1 MPSYWQV
8 AGALAFPGTETTLE
22 SNTNAPEVN
31 APANNLP
38 HEVAPVTMVISAEAR
53 MLPWK
58 SVNDPSVAEVAA
70 CQKTLEALAPLIRR
84 IRVCT
89 PGEAAPAAVPTVL
102 DD

>member
-8 AGALAFPGTETTLE
+8 AGAFTWPGTETTLE
-22 SNTNAPEVN
+22 SNTNAPAVN

-38 HEVAPVTMVISAEAR
+38 HEVAPVFIVILAEAS
-53 MLPWK
+53 MLPWN
-58 SVNDPSVAEVAA
+58 SENVPSVAELPA

-84 IRVCT
+84 IRGCT
-89 PGEAAPAAVPTVL
+89 PGDTAPSAVSIVL